1 MDESVRHYTKWDK
14 PDRAVLHDLTYM
26 WNLKRKGNVQLV
38 ETKGRMWL
46 AGTKK
51 WEKWR
56 DADQR
61 IQVSVLKWTI
71 SGAQMYSVVVVVS
84 AILNN
89 FSKNVELN

>member
-1 MDESVRHYTKWDK
+1 MDESARHYTKWDK
-14 PDRAVLHDLTYM
+14 PDLTYM

-38 ETKGRMWL
+38 GTKDRMWL
-46 AGTKK
+46 AAAKE

-61 IQVSVLKWTI
+61 IQVLVLKWTI
-71 SGAQMYSVVVVVS
+71 SGAQMYSMVVIVS
-84 AILNN
+84 AVLNN

>member
-1 MDESVRHYTKWDK
+1 M
-14 PDRAVLHDLTYM
+14 LHDLTYM

-61 IQVSVLKWTI
+61 IQVSVLK
-71 SGAQMYSVVVVVS
+71 
-84 AILNN
+84 
-89 FSKNVELN
+89 